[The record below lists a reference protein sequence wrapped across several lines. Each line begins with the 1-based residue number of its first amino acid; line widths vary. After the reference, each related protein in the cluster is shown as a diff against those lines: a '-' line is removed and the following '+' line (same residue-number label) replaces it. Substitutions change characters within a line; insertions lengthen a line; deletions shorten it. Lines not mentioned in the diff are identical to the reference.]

1 MAAYATCEDVEK
13 GYRELT
19 EDEQEKA
26 TALLDEAAI
35 IIDAYIIDA
44 YASPAAEIE
53 AKKVVSCRM
62 VRRAMGDETGLQIPM
77 GASQG
82 TVSGLGYSQSFTY
95 GTGASGELY
104 LTKQDKKLLGVSGQI
119 GSYSPVEDLN
129 V

>member
-26 TALLDEAAI
+26 AALLDEAAI
-35 IIDAYIIDA
+35 IIDAY
-44 YASPAAEIE
+44 ASPAAENE

-119 GSYSPVEDLN
+119 GSYGPVEDLN

>member
-26 TALLDEAAI
+26 AALLDEAAI
-35 IIDAYIIDA
+35 IIDAY
-44 YASPAAEIE
+44 ASPAAENE

-104 LTKQDKKLLGVSGQI
+104 LTKQDKKLLRVSGQI
-119 GSYSPVEDLN
+119 GSYGPVEDLN

>member
-26 TALLDEAAI
+26 AALLDEAAI
-35 IIDAYIIDA
+35 IIDAY
-44 YASPAAEIE
+44 ASPAAENE

-95 GTGASGELY
+95 GTGAS
-104 LTKQDKKLLGVSGQI
+104 
-119 GSYSPVEDLN
+119 
-129 V
+129 

>member
-26 TALLDEAAI
+26 AALLDEAAI
-35 IIDAYIIDA
+35 IIDAY
-44 YASPAAEIE
+44 ASPAAENE

-95 GTGASGELY
+95 GTGAAGELY

>member
-26 TALLDEAAI
+26 AALLDEAAI
-35 IIDAYIIDA
+35 IIDAY
-44 YASPAAEIE
+44 ASPAAENE

>member
-1 MAAYATCEDVEK
+1 MMRNEFRRNLPYTDSALSACYVAGT
-13 GYRELT
+13 GGNRPMT
-19 EDEQEKA
+19 EN
-26 TALLDEAAI
+26 
-35 IIDAYIIDA
+35 
-44 YASPAAEIE
+44 E

>member
-26 TALLDEAAI
+26 AALLDEAEI
-35 IIDAYIIDA
+35 IIDA
-44 YASPAAEIE
+44 YASPAAENE

>member
-26 TALLDEAAI
+26 AALLDEAAV
-35 IIDAYIIDA
+35 IIDA
-44 YASPAAEIE
+44 YASAAAGND
-53 AKKVVSCRM
+53 AKRVVSCRM
-62 VRRAMGDETGLQIPM
+62 VRRAMESGMQIPM

-119 GSYSPVEDLN
+119 GSYSPVEDID

>member
-26 TALLDEAAI
+26 AALLNEAAI
-35 IIDAYIIDA
+35 IIDA
-44 YASPAAEIE
+44 YASPAAENE

-77 GASQG
+77 GASQS

>member
-26 TALLDEAAI
+26 AALLDEAAV
-35 IIDAYIIDA
+35 IIDA
-44 YASPAAEIE
+44 YASLAAGNE

-82 TVSGLGYSQSFTY
+82 TVSALGYSQSFTY
-95 GTGASGELY
+95 GSGASGELY
-104 LTKQDKKLLGVSGQI
+104 LTKQDKKLLGISGQI
-119 GSYSPVEDLN
+119 GSYSPVEDLE
-129 V
+129 

>member
-26 TALLDEAAI
+26 AALLDEAAI
-35 IIDAYIIDA
+35 IIDAYS
-44 YASPAAEIE
+44 SPAAENE

>member
-1 MAAYATCEDVEK
+1 MAAYATCENVEK

-26 TALLDEAAI
+26 AALLDEAAI
-35 IIDAYIIDA
+35 IIDAY
-44 YASPAAEIE
+44 ASPAAENE

>member
-1 MAAYATCEDVEK
+1 MAAYATREDVEK

-19 EDEQEKA
+19 EAEQEKA
-26 TALLDEAAI
+26 SALLDEAAV
-35 IIDAYIIDA
+35 IIDA
-44 YASPAAEIE
+44 YASPTAGNEV
-53 AKKVVSCRM
+53 KKVVSCRM
-62 VRRAMGDETGLQIPM
+62 VRRAMGDEAGVQIPM

-82 TVSGLGYSQSFTY
+82 TVSALGYSKSFTY

-104 LTKQDKKLLGVSGQI
+104 LTKQDKKLLGVSAQI

>member
-26 TALLDEAAI
+26 AALLDEAAI
-35 IIDAYIIDA
+35 IIDAY
-44 YASPAAEIE
+44 ASPAAENE

-119 GSYSPVEDLN
+119 GSYSPVEDLG
-129 V
+129 